1 MGLMKFLEKIKPG
14 VPRRSLLL
22 IAGCAW
28 SIAGGILITRSLI
41 HLIGVNHHLALEIA
55 LGIVFGIAFYL
66 VLFTR
71 ISKKHITRINLIT
84 IDNPCFFSFFNFRSY
99 LLMTI
104 MISGGIT
111 LRLSGL
117 VNPDIIYTFFL
128 CMGIPLLVSAWRFF
142 YSYAKNRKAT

>member
-1 MGLMKFLEKIKPG
+1 MKFLEKIKPG
-14 VPRRSLLL
+14 VKKRTLLL

-28 SIAGGILITRSLI
+28 SIAGGILISRSLS
-41 HLIGVNHHLALEIA
+41 HLISVNHHLAMEIGT
-55 LGIVFGIAFYL
+55 GIVFGSLFYL
-66 VLFTR
+66 LLFAR
-71 ISKKHITRINLIT
+71 ISKKHINRINLIE

-99 LLMTI
+99 LLMAI

-117 VNPDIIYTFFL
+117 INLEIIYTFFL

-142 YSYAKNRKAT
+142 YSYAKNKKSL

>member
-1 MGLMKFLEKIKPG
+1 MIKFLEKIKPG
-14 VPRRSLLL
+14 VPKRTLLL

-28 SIAGGILITRSLI
+28 SIAGGILISRSLI
-41 HLIGVNHHLALEIA
+41 HLIGVNHLLAMEIGI
-55 LGIVFGIAFYL
+55 GIVIGCLFYIL
-66 VLFTR
+66 LFAR
-71 ISKKHITRINLIT
+71 ISKKHITRINLIE

-99 LLMTI
+99 LLMAI

-117 VNPDIIYTFFL
+117 VNPEIIYTFFL

-142 YSYAKNRKAT
+142 YSYAKNKKSA

>member
-1 MGLMKFLEKIKPG
+1 MGMRKFLEKIKPG
-14 VPRRSLLL
+14 VHKRTLLL

-28 SIAGGILITRSLI
+28 SIAGGILISRSLI
-41 HLIGVNHHLALEIA
+41 HLIGVNHYLAMEIGT
-55 LGIVFGIAFYL
+55 GIVFGSLFYIL
-66 VLFTR
+66 LFAR
-71 ISKKHITRINLIT
+71 ISKKHITRIHLIE

-99 LLMTI
+99 LLMAI

-117 VNPDIIYTFFL
+117 VNQEIIYTFFL

-142 YSYAKNRKAT
+142 YSFAKNKKST

>member
-1 MGLMKFLEKIKPG
+1 MKMITFLEKIKPG
-14 VPRRSLLL
+14 VQKRTLLL

-28 SIAGGILITRSLI
+28 SIAGGILIFRSLL
-41 HLIGVNHHLALEIA
+41 HLIGVNHHLVMETGI
-55 LGIVFGIAFYL
+55 GIVFGSLFYL
-66 VLFTR
+66 LLFAR
-71 ISKKHITRINLIT
+71 ISKKHITRITLIK

-117 VNPDIIYTFFL
+117 VNAEIIYTFFL

-142 YSYAKNRKAT
+142 YSYAKNKKSL

>member
-1 MGLMKFLEKIKPG
+1 MKMMKFLEKIKPA
-14 VPRRSLLL
+14 VQKRTLLL

-28 SIAGGILITRSLI
+28 SIAGGILISRSLI
-41 HLIGVNHHLALEIA
+41 HLIGVNHHLAMEIGI
-55 LGIVFGIAFYL
+55 GIVIGSLFYIL
-66 VLFTR
+66 LFAR
-71 ISKKHITRINLIT
+71 ISKKHITRINLIE

-99 LLMTI
+99 LLMAI

-117 VNPDIIYTFFL
+117 VNPEIIYTFFL

-142 YSYAKNRKAT
+142 YSYAKNKKSA

>member
-1 MGLMKFLEKIKPG
+1 MKIMKFLEKIKPA
-14 VPRRSLLL
+14 VQKRTLLL

-28 SIAGGILITRSLI
+28 SIAGGILISRSLI
-41 HLIGVNHHLALEIA
+41 HLIGVNHNLAMEIGI
-55 LGIVFGIAFYL
+55 GIVIGCLFYIL
-66 VLFTR
+66 LFAR
-71 ISKKHITRINLIT
+71 ISKKHITRINLIE

-99 LLMTI
+99 LLMAI

-117 VNPDIIYTFFL
+117 VNPEIIYTFFL

-142 YSYAKNRKAT
+142 YSYAKNKKSA

>member
-1 MGLMKFLEKIKPG
+1 MKFLEKIKPG

-28 SIAGGILITRSLI
+28 SIAGGILISRSLI
-41 HLIGVNHHLALEIA
+41 HLIGVNHYLWIEIA
-55 LGIVFGIAFYL
+55 LGIVFGSLFYL
-66 VLFTR
+66 LLFAR
-71 ISKKHITRINLIT
+71 ISKKHINRIYLIT

-99 LLMTI
+99 VLMAI

-117 VNPDIIYTFFL
+117 VNPEIIYTFFL

-142 YSYAKNRKAT
+142 YSYVKNKQST